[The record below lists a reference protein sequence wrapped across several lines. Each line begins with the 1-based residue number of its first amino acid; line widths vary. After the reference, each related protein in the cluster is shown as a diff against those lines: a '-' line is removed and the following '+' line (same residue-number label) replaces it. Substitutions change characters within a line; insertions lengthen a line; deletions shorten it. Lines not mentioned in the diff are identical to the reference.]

1 MNEGLENLEERVKE
15 LENSLSIAL
24 EINDKYQRENKEL
37 KEDNKKLA
45 KQVED
50 KIDFVR
56 RLRGKGLI

>member
-1 MNEGLENLEERVKE
+1 MDEVEELKKEITELKKENE
-15 LENSLSIAL
+15 
-24 EINDKYQRENKEL
+24 EL

-50 KIDFVR
+50 KDNFVG